1 MKYNKYALKNEDG
14 QYIKYPTAYRY
25 EEEYTNSFYDVQL
38 WDFKEDAERLA
49 NFIKQNHDKILTVV
63 KV

>member
-1 MKYNKYALKNEDG
+1 MKYSKYALKNEDG

-25 EEEYTNSFYDVQL
+25 EEEYTNSLYDVQL